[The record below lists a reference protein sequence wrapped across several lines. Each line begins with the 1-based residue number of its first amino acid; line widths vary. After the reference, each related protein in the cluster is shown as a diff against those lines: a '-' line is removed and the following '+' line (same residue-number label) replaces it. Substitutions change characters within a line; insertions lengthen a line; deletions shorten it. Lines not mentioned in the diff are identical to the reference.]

1 MHIVNVIISMKKIK
15 INHFS
20 QWLIALTLFFTPSVL
35 LAKHIV
41 GGEITYKFLSGDGL
55 TKNRYEFTMRIYR
68 DGNTQGGAPL
78 DPIANIGIFNASTG
92 RLIESFGQPISTI
105 TQVALPTYPCLVPPD
120 VKVQEGL
127 YIFVKELPVISETYL
142 VMYQRCCRNITI
154 NNVIDPGKV
163 GASYTVEITGVAQR
177 TKNNSPIFKQFP
189 PTVICAGEPLK
200 FDHSAT
206 DVEGN
211 QLVYEF
217 CQPLGGGNEQQPLAN
232 GSNNCATPTP
242 NPPCFVP
249 YNNVIFAS
257 NYNYLRPMAGN
268 PVIKIDRNTGLI
280 TGTPELLGQFVV
292 GVCVSE
298 YNSSGQLLTV
308 LRRDFQF
315 NVAECKPL
323 VKANVL
329 ADSIAGNTYFIK
341 SCGENNVQIN
351 NKSFEQVNVNNFSFN
366 INIQGQ
372 IKTYNTWQP
381 TITFPDT
388 GIYRGNLLLN
398 PGTQCSDT
406 IYLVFTIAPSVK
418 SDFSFTYDTCV
429 AGPISFTDKSSSLIG
444 VTKWKWTF
452 NDGTTSTLKNP
463 QHLYG
468 TPGRKDITLTA
479 ENGRGCKNDLN
490 QTINW
495 QPVPPLLLIEP
506 STFNGCTPAKVFF
519 NNLSKPIDSTYTI
532 KWNFGD
538 TTTSSAISPTHVY
551 EKPGIYSV
559 SIDVASPIGCKTSR
573 SFSQWITI
581 KQGTKADFDYS
592 PKSITNF
599 ANSVTFT
606 DKSTF
611 ATRWQWFFGEKGY
624 SSQQN
629 PTYKFR
635 DTGMYRITLVTSNQ
649 FGCTDSIS
657 QLLDVIP
664 KVTYFLPNAFTP
676 NDDGTND
683 EFRGKGFVEGMA
695 NFKMDI
701 INRWGERVFSTTNPM
716 EGWNGQKNNKG
727 EPSPQGVYLCLV
739 TFTTPRGEDRQ
750 LRAYATLIR

>member
-1 MHIVNVIISMKKIK
+1 MKKIRIK
-15 INHFS
+15 HLS
-20 QWLIALTLFFTPSVL
+20 QWLIALTLFLTPSVL
-35 LAKHIV
+35 SAKHIV
-41 GGEITYKFLSGDGL
+41 GGEITYKFISGDGL
-55 TKNRYEFTMRIYR
+55 TMNRYQFTMRIYR

-92 RLIESFGQPISTI
+92 RLIESFGVEISTI

-127 YIFVKELPVISETYL
+127 YVWTKDLPVISGTYL
-142 VMYQRCCRNITI
+142 VMYQRCCRNETI
-154 NNVIDPGKV
+154 NNVVRPGDV
-163 GASYTVEITGVAQR
+163 GASYTMEITGVAQR

-217 CQPLGGGNEQQPLAN
+217 CQPLGGGSKDNNN
-232 GSNNCATPTP
+232 GCSGVTP
-242 NPPCFVP
+242 NPPCNPPFSD
-249 YNNVIFAS
+249 VIFAAG
-257 NYNYLRPMAGN
+257 YNFLRPMGGN
-268 PVIKIDRNTGLI
+268 PLIKIDKTTGLI
-280 TGTPELLGQFVV
+280 TGTPEIIGQFVV

-298 YNSSGQLLTV
+298 FNSAGQLLSV

-315 NVAECKPL
+315 NVEECKPF
-323 VKANVL
+323 VKGSVK

-341 SCGENNVQIN
+341 ACGDNAVQVDN
-351 NKSFEQVNVNNFSFN
+351 RSLEQVNINNFSFN

-372 IKTYNTWQP
+372 IKTYKTWQP
-381 TITFPDT
+381 TIVFPDT
-388 GIYRGNLLLN
+388 GVYRGNLLLN
-398 PGTQCSDT
+398 PGSQCADT

-418 SDFSFTYDTCV
+418 SDFSFAYDTCV
-429 AGPISFTDKSSSLIG
+429 AGPISFTDKSASGTAI
-444 VTKWKWTF
+444 TKWKWNF
-452 NDGTTSTLKNP
+452 NDGTSSVLKNP
-463 QHLYG
+463 QHLYN
-468 TPGRKDITLTA
+468 TPGRKDVTLTA
-479 ENGRGCKNDLN
+479 ENGRGCQGVLT
-490 QTINW
+490 QAINW
-495 QPVPPLLLIEP
+495 QPVPPLLVIEP
-506 STFNGCTPAKVFF
+506 STFNGCTPSKVFF

-538 TTTSSAISPTHVY
+538 TTTSNAISPTHVY
-551 EKPGIYSV
+551 QKPGVYSV
-559 SIDVASPIGCKTSR
+559 SIDVTSPIGCKTSR
-573 SFSQWITI
+573 SFSEWITV

-592 PKSITNF
+592 PKSVTNF
-599 ANSVTFT
+599 ANSVSFT

-611 ATRWQWFFGEKGY
+611 ASRWQWFFGEKGY

-635 DTGMYRITLVTSNQ
+635 DTGMYRITLVTANQ

-657 QLLDVIP
+657 KLLDVIP
-664 KVTYFLPNAFTP
+664 QVTYFLPNAFTP

-683 EFRGKGFVEGMA
+683 EYRGKGFVEGMA
-695 NFKMDI
+695 KFKMEI
-701 INRWGERVFSTTNPM
+701 INRWGERVFSTTNPS

>member
-1 MHIVNVIISMKKIK
+1 MKNIK
-15 INHFS
+15 NNCLS
-20 QWLIALTLFFTPSVL
+20 PWLLALTLFLIPSVL
-35 LAKHIV
+35 SAKHIV
-41 GGEITYKFLSGDGL
+41 GGEITYKFVSGDGV
-55 TKNRYEFTMRIYR
+55 TMNRYQFTMRIYR

-78 DPIANIGIFNASTG
+78 DPIANIGIFNAATG
-92 RLIESFGQPISTI
+92 RLIESFGQAISTI
-105 TQVALPTYPCLVPPD
+105 TELDVPKYPCLVPPD

-127 YIFVKELPVISETYL
+127 YVWTKDLPVISGTYL
-142 VMYQRCCRNITI
+142 IMYQRCCRNVTI
-154 NNVIDPGKV
+154 NNVVDPGKV
-163 GASYTVEITGVAQR
+163 GASYTVEITGAAQR
-177 TKNNSPIFKQFP
+177 AKNNSPTFKQFP

-200 FDHSAT
+200 FDHSAI

-242 NPPCFVP
+242 SPPCFVP
-249 YNNVIFAS
+249 YNDVIFAAG
-257 NYNYLRPMAGN
+257 YNFLRPMAGN
-268 PVIKIDRNTGLI
+268 PVIQINRTTGLI
-280 TGTPELLGQFVV
+280 TGTPELIGQFVV

-298 YNSSGQLLTV
+298 FNSAGQLLSV

-323 VKANVL
+323 VKGNVK
-329 ADSIAGNTYFIK
+329 ADSVAGRTFFIK
-341 SCGENNVQIN
+341 ACGDNAVQVDN
-351 NKSFEQVNVNNFSFN
+351 RSLEQVNINDFSFN

-372 IKTYNTWQP
+372 VKTFKTWQP

-388 GIYRGNLLLN
+388 GVYRGNLLLN
-398 PGTQCSDT
+398 PGTQCADT
-406 IYLVFTIAPSVK
+406 IQLVFTIAPSVK

-429 AGPISFTDKSSSLIG
+429 AGPINFVDKSTSGSPIA
-444 VTKWKWTF
+444 KWTWNF
-452 NDGTTSTLKNP
+452 SDGTSSTLKNP
-463 QHLYG
+463 QHLYT
-468 TPGRKDITLTA
+468 TPGRKDVTLTA
-479 ENGRGCKNDLN
+479 ENGRGCKGVLT
-490 QTINW
+490 QPITW
-495 QPVPPLLLIEP
+495 QPVPPLLVIEP
-506 STFNGCTPAKVFF
+506 STFNGCTPAKVVF

-538 TTTSSAISPTHVY
+538 TTTGTAISPTHIYQKAGVY
-551 EKPGIYSV
+551 
-559 SIDVASPIGCKTSR
+559 SISLEVTSPIGCKISR
-573 SFSQWITI
+573 SFSELITVRP
-581 KQGTKADFDYS
+581 GTKADFDFS
-592 PKSITNF
+592 PKTVTNF
-599 ANSVTFT
+599 ANTVSFM
-606 DKSTF
+606 DKSVA

-624 SSQQN
+624 SGIQN

-635 DTGMYRITLVTSNQ
+635 DTGVYRITLITANQ

-657 QLLDVIP
+657 KLLDVIP
-664 KVTYFLPNAFTP
+664 QVTYFLPNAFTP

-695 NFKMDI
+695 NFKMEI
-701 INRWGERVFSTTNPM
+701 MNRWGERVFLTSNPS
-716 EGWNGQKNNKG
+716 EGWNGQKHNKG